1 MNTWNIIIGVLPGA
15 IGMGYIVYGRKQ
27 MNPMALISGI
37 LLCIFPCFVPH
48 VWITLP
54 LAAGV
59 MVLPRYIDF

>member
-1 MNTWNIIIGVLPGA
+1 
-15 IGMGYIVYGRKQ
+15 MGYIVYGRKQ